1 MKNKIILLGLAVY
14 LSLTLVASLPGI
26 NHLLVHANSDKK
38 SITVGEDERI
48 NDTIYNVG
56 SVSKVYVTVAVMQL
70 VDQGKVNL
78 DSPVTDYIKEFRMA
92 DERYKD
98 ITVRMLMNHTS
109 GIMGTSSKNAF
120 LLGDADADRGQVV
133 LDSLKTQ
140 RLKADPGEY
149 PCYCNDGF
157 DLLMIIVERVS
168 GMDYDTFLD
177 KNITKKLGATSIG
190 TSTSLY
196 GSDDITNIYVDGN
209 RFDKEYVMA
218 IGAGGVY
225 SNAKDTCEFGS
236 AFFKGDKRLLSE
248 KSKNEMNTLS
258 TDAPYSLYGL
268 GWDMVSVPE
277 YDEKGVKVVSKGGD
291 SLAQHTNLLVA
302 PDEEISVC
310 VTTSGGSSSYNF
322 SMGKALMNIALE
334 EKGIEI
340 NELDVPN
347 VELKSEVPSEY
358 KKYEGYYTSS
368 AVDGVLDIT
377 FPDMK
382 YMLVK
387 ENAGTTKEIYY
398 KYSDKGFVRVKG
410 DIETDDVKV
419 DSDYECLSFVEKD
432 GKNYLVSDAISEMD
446 GLLRNIQK
454 SGIAEKIEA
463 NIVSDDIIN
472 VWRKRAGTR
481 YVEFSDKYSSFYYTN
496 PFVDMKML
504 DDTGYIMIMSSEG
517 ACLLKIVDEN
527 SAVAFTSIPSDANR
541 DINDINIDD
550 KGIVHNSQGSD
561 YISLEDSEK
570 LTKDVKKVSLKT
582 ENAKWFSID
591 DSLAN
596 SEISL
601 DRPDNSAVFVYDK
614 YGEMIY
620 STHMLDRGDTCSLPK
635 GGYVVFLGENGG
647 TVKIK

>member
-1 MKNKIILLGLAVY
+1 MKNKIVLLGLAVY
-14 LSLTLVASLPGI
+14 FSLTLVASLPGI
-26 NHLLVHANSDKK
+26 SHLLVHANSDKK
-38 SITVGEDERI
+38 SIAADENV
-48 NDTIYNVG
+48 NDTVYNVG

-78 DSPVTDYIKEFRMA
+78 DAPVTDYIKEFRMA

-120 LLGDADADRGQVV
+120 LLGDADVDRGQVL
-133 LDSLKTQ
+133 LDSLKNQ

-157 DLLMIIVERVS
+157 DLLLIIVERVS
-168 GMDYDTFLD
+168 GMDYDTFLE
-177 KNITKKLGATSIG
+177 KNIAKKLGASSIG

-291 SLAQHTNLLVA
+291 SLAQHTSLLVA

-322 SMGKALMNIALE
+322 SMSKALMNIALE

-368 AVDGVLDIT
+368 AVNGVLEIT

-463 NIVSDDIIN
+463 NIVSDDILN
-472 VWRKRAGTR
+472 VWRKRADTR
-481 YVEFSDKYSSFYYTN
+481 CVVFSDKYSSFCYTN

-504 DDTGYIMIMSSEG
+504 DDTGYIMVMSSEG
-517 ACLLKIVDEN
+517 VSLLKIVDEN
-527 SAVAFTSIPSDANR
+527 NAVSFTSVPSDANR
-541 DINDINIDD
+541 DVYDICVDD
-550 KGIVHNSQGSD
+550 KGIVHSSLGSD
-561 YISLEDSEK
+561 YVSLEASDK
-570 LTKDVKKVSLKT
+570 LTKDVKKVDLET

-596 SEISL
+596 SDITL

-620 STHMLDRGDTCSLPK
+620 STHMLDLSDTCSLPK

-647 TVKIK
+647 TIKIK

>member
-1 MKNKIILLGLAVY
+1 MKNKIVLLGLAVY
-14 LSLTLVASLPGI
+14 FSLTLVTSLPGI
-26 NHLLVHANSDKK
+26 NHLLVYANSDKK
-38 SITVGEDERI
+38 SIAADENV
-48 NDTIYNVG
+48 NDTVYNVG

-78 DSPVTDYIKEFRMA
+78 DAPVTDYIKEFRMA

-109 GIMGTSSKNAF
+109 GIMGTTSKNAF
-120 LLGDADADRGQVV
+120 LLDDANVDRGQVL
-133 LDSLKTQ
+133 LDSLKNQ

-157 DLLMIIVERVS
+157 DLLLIIVERVS

-322 SMGKALMNIALE
+322 SMSKALMNIALE

-340 NELDVPN
+340 NELDVPD

-368 AVDGVLDIT
+368 AVNGVLEIS

-410 DIETDDVKV
+410 DIEKDDVKV

-432 GKNYLVSDAISEMD
+432 GKNYLVSDAISETD

-463 NIVSDDIIN
+463 NIVSDDILN
-472 VWRKRAGTR
+472 VWRKRADTR
-481 YVEFSDKYSSFYYTN
+481 CVAFSDKYSSFCYTN
-496 PFVDMKML
+496 PFVDMRML
-504 DDTGYIMIMSSEG
+504 DDTGYIMVMSSEG
-517 ACLLKIVDEN
+517 VSLLKIVDEN
-527 SAVAFTSIPSDANR
+527 NAVSFTSVPSDANR
-541 DINDINIDD
+541 DVYDICVDD
-550 KGIVHNSQGSD
+550 KGIVHSSLGSD
-561 YISLEDSEK
+561 YVSLEASDK

-596 SEISL
+596 SDISL

-620 STHMLDRGDTCSLPK
+620 STHMLDLGDTCSLPK

-647 TVKIK
+647 TIKIK